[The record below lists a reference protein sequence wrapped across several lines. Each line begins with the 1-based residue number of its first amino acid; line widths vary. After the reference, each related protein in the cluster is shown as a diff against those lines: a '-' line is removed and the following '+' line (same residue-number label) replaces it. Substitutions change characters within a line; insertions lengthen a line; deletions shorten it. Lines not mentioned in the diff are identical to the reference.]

1 MKNIVFIVL
10 PYLQHRGAIPSSKLR
25 SFSAFPYGLLS
36 IATYAK
42 NNATKLNKIE
52 IIDFNTISDGNY
64 FYSVQRK
71 LKELNPDIVGISMM
85 FDNSYFHLEEITKQ
99 VKEYRDD
106 IVVVLGGAA
115 TVPSYK
121 TILNEQEYIDAICF
135 SEGEIPFLKLIES
148 DDHKAFLESDNSWI
162 TRNSLKAG
170 KIPAKSYIQNLD
182 DVIDIDYSFINI
194 NDYNMKES
202 FSPFSGSKPN
212 PKQFFIITTRGCP
225 YKCAFCMRSEDND
238 RSMRFA
244 SVDKIIEHV
253 RFLVEKYGMSVLT
266 FYDDQLLLKRKRA
279 KQLFK
284 ELAQFNLRVECP
296 NGLSVAF
303 IDEEMAFLMSE
314 AGIDTVNLAIESGSK
329 YVLDKIIDKPLNLG
343 GVKDVIDNLRKYGI
357 WSYGSFV
364 VGFPGERDEHRD
376 ETIQFINDIG
386 LDWSGFCH
394 AVPYRGT
401 KLYNICVENGYI
413 NEDIGIGDFDS
424 SNYFINTPEYSSEY
438 ITKKVYLMNLYAN
451 FVNNYRMKI
460 GDYETAAKAFK
471 EVIKLYSDHAF
482 AYYYLAKAQQYL
494 NDEKEFSVES
504 MRRFKEII
512 NRRTEWKKYATYF
525 GIDTDQDIPLAV

>member
-1 MKNIVFIVL
+1 M
-10 PYLQHRGAIPSSKLR
+10 
-25 SFSAFPYGLLS
+25 
-36 IATYAK
+36 
-42 NNATKLNKIE
+42 
-52 IIDFNTISDGNY
+52 
-64 FYSVQRK
+64 
-71 LKELNPDIVGISMM
+71 
-85 FDNSYFHLEEITKQ
+85 
-99 VKEYRDD
+99 
-106 IVVVLGGAA
+106 
-115 TVPSYK
+115 
-121 TILNEQEYIDAICF
+121 
-135 SEGEIPFLKLIES
+135 
-148 DDHKAFLESDNSWI
+148 
-162 TRNSLKAG
+162 
-170 KIPAKSYIQNLD
+170 
-182 DVIDIDYSFINI
+182 
-194 NDYNMKES
+194 
-202 FSPFSGSKPN
+202 
-212 PKQFFIITTRGCP
+212 
-225 YKCAFCMRSEDND
+225 
-238 RSMRFA
+238 
-244 SVDKIIEHV
+244 
-253 RFLVEKYGMSVLT
+253 
-266 FYDDQLLLKRKRA
+266 
-279 KQLFK
+279 
-284 ELAQFNLRVECP
+284 
-296 NGLSVAF
+296 
-303 IDEEMAFLMSE
+303 
-314 AGIDTVNLAIESGSK
+314 
-329 YVLDKIIDKPLNLG
+329 G